1 MIRYDTK
8 TYANYHEPGG
18 IPMSKNKSKSKKKQN
33 GNYLSG
39 VYSPKRRALITRS
52 PEDLT
57 IGQRL
62 RRERYLRRLSQE
74 QLAAELGISVS
85 YYGALERGERT
96 LSAAIEKKLH
106 DHLHIS
112 YDYLH
117 LGITVSGEAIS
128 QYVHES
134 ARHSTRH
141 NIDVLLGICTPD
153 ELENCYE
160 LIHTYL
166 ISRHRRKSVYDSH
179 DSKNFDEHTL
189 MTGLPRETAPLPD
202 SVLPGSSEKDGRSR
216 GSSLPGRGISA
227 DPAEEA

>member
-1 MIRYDTK
+1 
-8 TYANYHEPGG
+8 
-18 IPMSKNKSKSKKKQN
+18 MSEKKSKRKKTQRP
-33 GNYLSG
+33 NYLSG
-39 VYSPKRRALITRS
+39 VYSPKRRALIASR

-62 RRERYLRRLSQE
+62 RRERYMRRMSQE
-74 QLAAELGISVS
+74 QLAAILGISVS
-85 YYGALERGERT
+85 YYGALERGERS
-96 LSAAIEKKLH
+96 LSAAIEEKLH
-106 DHLHIS
+106 HHLHMS

-153 ELENCYE
+153 EMENCYE

-166 ISRHRRKSVYDSH
+166 ISHHRRKYVSNSH
-179 DSKNFDEHTL
+179 DPKTFDEQML
-189 MTGLPRETAPLPD
+189 MTGIPKETAPLPD
-202 SVLPGSSEKDGRSR
+202 SDGEDSPADKGQNHLHQPGDPDA
-216 GSSLPGRGISA
+216 PGPVIQRPS
-227 DPAEEA
+227 